1 MSAAW
6 GILTVALICGAT
18 HRLTRLVTSDAFP
31 PLAAPRDWVLRK
43 LGEDHW
49 FSYLVTCMW
58 CASMYVSASVV
69 LLVDHWVSVP
79 LPWLTWLT
87 ASSVTGWLAVHEPED

>member
-6 GILTVALICGAT
+6 GLLTVLLICGAT
-18 HRLTRLVTSDAFP
+18 HRITRFVALDAFP
-31 PLAAPRDWVLRK
+31 LMAAPRDRVLRRF
-43 LGEDHW
+43 GEDHW

-58 CASMYVSASVV
+58 CTSVYVSAAVV
-69 LLVDHWVSVP
+69 VSVDHWVSVP

-87 ASSVTGWLAVHEPED
+87 ASSVTGWLAVHEPEG